1 MGLLVRNFLVQNK
14 SNSEEGRKKLFCSE
28 KIQIHSHNWLF
39 SLREW
44 RSGDRA
50 DGCPPF
56 ITIKRSY
63 NRKGLGISH
72 SLFLWSHKHPKT
84 SRWLFLN
91 ACLIKSDVFGNE
103 WCNSKKI
110 FRFIK
115 YLKEILLSTKVNK

>member
-1 MGLLVRNFLVQNK
+1 M
-14 SNSEEGRKKLFCSE
+14 LFCSE

-56 ITIKRSY
+56 IKIKRSY

-72 SLFLWSHKHPKT
+72 SLFLCSHKHPKNIT
-84 SRWLFLN
+84 IAFL
-91 ACLIKSDVFGNE
+91 KSFPHKIRCIWNE
-103 WCNSKKI
+103 WGNSKKI

-115 YLKEILLSTKVNK
+115 YLKEIFLSTKVNK